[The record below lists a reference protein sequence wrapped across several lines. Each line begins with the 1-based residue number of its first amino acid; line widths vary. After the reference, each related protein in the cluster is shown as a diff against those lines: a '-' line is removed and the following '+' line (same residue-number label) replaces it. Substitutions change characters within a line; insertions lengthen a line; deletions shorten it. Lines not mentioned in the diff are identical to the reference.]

1 MRDSNPRGYETSFAY
16 AQLARSRSPT
26 GLLAARRDG
35 PHTLACGSSSQQRFA
50 ETLVDP
56 ASPATSEQSP
66 LCDHVIFC
74 LRHKKPP
81 GASLPCSSSPQKVTL
96 RLRCSLVNAL
106 TTLWLAT
113 NFFRKRARAQLFP
126 YPASRAFA
134 PQFSQPS
141 QKSADAAKCLPI
153 FTSSLFTIHSS
164 LPGRADF
171 WKGITKREERRG
183 VAAALYAAIKNGG
196 KTQARRKK
204 SHRRSHR
211 KPSGLLPTF
220 CG

>member
-66 LCDHVIFC
+66 LCDHVFFC

-106 TTLWLAT
+106 TTLRLAT
-113 NFFRKRARAQLFP
+113 NFLRKRARAQLF
-126 YPASRAFA
+126 
-134 PQFSQPS
+134 
-141 QKSADAAKCLPI
+141 L
-153 FTSSLFTIHSS
+153 
-164 LPGRADF
+164 
-171 WKGITKREERRG
+171 
-183 VAAALYAAIKNGG
+183 
-196 KTQARRKK
+196 
-204 SHRRSHR
+204 
-211 KPSGLLPTF
+211 SGLQFPYKIPAGEAQRDFPVLSGHRLKSRSALQRRDFPVLSREFRGCETRPS
-220 CG
+220 

>member
-96 RLRCSLVNAL
+96 RLRCSLINAL
-106 TTLWLAT
+106 TTLRLAT
-113 NFFRKRARAQLFP
+113 NFLRKMA
-126 YPASRAFA
+126 
-134 PQFSQPS
+134 
-141 QKSADAAKCLPI
+141 
-153 FTSSLFTIHSS
+153 SLFKTLHPIREHRHGG
-164 LPGRADF
+164 GRELFCPRWAF
-171 WKGITKREERRG
+171 TGELR
-183 VAAALYAAIKNGG
+183 
-196 KTQARRKK
+196 
-204 SHRRSHR
+204 
-211 KPSGLLPTF
+211 F
-220 CG
+220 CGAKVEFCHVPSPPCPHKRQSPSPSPYKDIFYFS